1 MNILAELLAA
11 MAIRRVE
18 PVIADVKRN
27 SIAAFV
33 ATVLF
38 LTGYVALVVALAL
51 YVSSKAGPVAAA
63 MVVALT
69 AIALALFV
77 IAVVMILNRQ
87 ARRRAMIQRQ
97 IRAQASDP
105 LSAGLLAAL
114 PGMIQESPVA
124 TTVMIGSLV
133 FALAKAGGYGR
144 KS

>member
-1 MNILAELLAA
+1 MNIVAELLAA

-18 PVIADVKRN
+18 PVVADVKRN
-27 SIAAFV
+27 SVAAFV

-38 LTGYVALVVALAL
+38 LTAYVALVVALAL
-51 YVSSKAGPVAAA
+51 YVSSEAGPVAAA
-63 MVVALT
+63 IVVALT
-69 AIALALFV
+69 AIALGLFV

-97 IRAQASDP
+97 IRAQTNDP

-114 PGMIQESPVA
+114 PAMIQESPVA